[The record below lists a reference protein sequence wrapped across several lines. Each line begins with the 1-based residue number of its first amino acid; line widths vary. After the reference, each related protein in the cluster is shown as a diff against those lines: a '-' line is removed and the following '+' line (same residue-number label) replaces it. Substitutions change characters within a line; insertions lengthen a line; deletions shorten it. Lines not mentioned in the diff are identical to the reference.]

1 MGEGDQVESTPVEA
15 SAQHV
20 SHVNF
25 GHAVGAAWDA
35 LASDTV
41 EPIWNSGFWKCIF
54 GDDAFGPKLEN
65 NFKRPVPV
73 DETAHMDETSAD
85 IYKKNNV
92 CRVPKFLLNLFSE
105 VASRALKMLH
115 GRKNVRHTCREH
127 SNIGWSFH
135 RPGHVKLNLCNVFQV
150 ATVSMHN

>member
-1 MGEGDQVESTPVEA
+1 MGGFPFCILFHSVAKDAWGILMASEVDDNVSVESGEGNPNLIGSSSSSLHFPSAAALSVGEGDQVESTPVEA

-85 IYKKNNV
+85 IYKKQ
-92 CRVPKFLLNLFSE
+92 CLPS
-105 VASRALKMLH
+105 S
-115 GRKNVRHTCREH
+115 
-127 SNIGWSFH
+127 
-135 RPGHVKLNLCNVFQV
+135 
-150 ATVSMHN
+150 